1 MTDVHDLKQ
10 RLAGQPVERLIE
22 ELIATSRKLDAVS
35 QELRAADAERR
46 ALRQAL
52 EEKRDAAREV
62 ASRDQAILGSMSEG
76 LVVFDLQGNVLEMN
90 PAGLRL
96 HALES
101 VAETQKHLYEFT
113 SGFDV
118 SDLDGNSLDADDWP
132 LGRVLR
138 GETLAGLEL
147 RVRNARG
154 EQAIW
159 SYNGGLVYDA
169 GGNPFVGILTIRDV
183 TAQKTAEAEQ
193 ERLLTE
199 NREQR
204 DFLRGLL
211 HAVPLGIAVVGGPE
225 HRFELANIEH
235 YALARERDTGLMGK
249 TLAEA
254 YPELAPDAARAI
266 EKVYRTG
273 RAVHIREHKAV
284 VEPGGQVGYWNIDY
298 VPLPDENGGAE
309 RVMIL
314 IRDVTDEVLARQR
327 IEELAAQAQQQ
338 ADEMDAIFEAMVEAV
353 IVYDASDRP
362 IRANRA
368 ARVGYGPALDGRD
381 RPEIIRLLNLRH
393 LDGRPAALE
402 DSPVDR
408 ALRGETVQGALFL
421 FAHAQGGDRVMS
433 ANAAPLKQDTG
444 PAGAVVVW
452 HDVTSQMQAQQKI
465 EELAARARQQAQ
477 ELDAVFES
485 MVEAVM
491 VYDAHGTLVSINRAA
506 RELCG
511 IGDIG
516 ATLPDLAQ
524 RLQARHPDGRPL
536 EVEETVASRALHG
549 RPTHGMPLLLIGAD
563 GQERAVVASGAP
575 LRQNGS
581 PGGAVVVW
589 HDVSEQSRVQAALA
603 AERARLKALVDNA
616 PEGILL
622 ADEQGCI
629 VLANPAAERM
639 YVRRLPMGESCE
651 SFARVQIY
659 HPDGT
664 PWDPPALPLTRSALN
679 GETWTEVEQVII
691 LPDGE
696 RRSVLASTAP
706 IHDEQGRVTG
716 AVGVFQDVTE
726 QVAVRETLRRRN
738 EELQALTAEL
748 EAYDYTVAHDLK
760 NPLSMIVGS
769 ADLLSGVLAHVEG
782 EGPRRMVRNIL
793 EGTRRMNDIV
803 ESLLLLAGTR
813 SGEVRVEAVDMA
825 GVVARVCRGLEPE
838 IERVEAG
845 LHVAENLPA
854 ALGYAP
860 WIESVWTNYLSNAL
874 KYGGQPPHLEIGY
887 GLEKPAPGA
896 GRAKMIRYW
905 VRDRGPGLTE
915 EEQAQLFVP
924 FSRLDRPEKLGH
936 GLGLALVRR
945 IVHKLG
951 GEVGV
956 DSVAG
961 EGCTFW
967 FTLPRAGK
975 PPATSG

>member
-1 MTDVHDLKQ
+1 MTDVHDLEQ
-10 RLAGQPVERLIE
+10 RLASQPVERLVE
-22 ELIATSRKLDAVS
+22 ELIATARKLDAVS
-35 QELRAADAERR
+35 EELRAADAERL

-52 EEKRDAAREV
+52 DEKRHAARDV

-76 LVVFDLQGNVLEMN
+76 LVVFDLEGKVLEMN

-96 HALES
+96 HGLGS
-101 VAETQKHLYEFT
+101 VAETQKHLHEFS
-113 SGFDV
+113 SGFVV
-118 SDLDGNSLDADDWP
+118 SDLEGHALDTNDWP

-138 GETLAGLEL
+138 GETLTGLEL

-154 EQAIW
+154 EQGVW
-159 SYNGGLVYDA
+159 SYNGGLIHDRD
-169 GGNPFVGILTIRDV
+169 GNPFLGILTIRDV
-183 TAQKTAEAEQ
+183 TAQKAAEAEQ

-199 NREQR
+199 NRDQR

-211 HAVPLGIAVVGGPE
+211 QAVPLGIAVVGGPE
-225 HRFELANIEH
+225 HRFELANIEN
-235 YALARERDTGLMGK
+235 YALAQQPGTGLMGI

-254 YPELAPDAARAI
+254 YPELAPEATRAI

-273 RAVHIREHKAV
+273 RAVHVREYRAAMQ
-284 VEPGGQVGYWNIDY
+284 PGGQKGYWNVDY
-298 VPLPDENGGAE
+298 VPLPDGNGGVE

-314 IRDVTDEVLARQR
+314 VRDVTDEVLARQR

-338 ADEMDAIFEAMVEAV
+338 ADEMDAIFEEMVEAV

-362 IRANRA
+362 ARANRA
-368 ARVGYGPALDGRD
+368 ARVAYGPALQGRD

-393 LDGRPAALE
+393 LDGRRVALE

-408 ALRGETVQGALFL
+408 ALRGETVQGEHFL

-433 ANAAPLKQDTG
+433 ANAAPLKQEKG
-444 PAGAVVVW
+444 PGGAVVVW

-477 ELDAVFES
+477 ELDAVFEA

-491 VYDAHGTLVSINRAA
+491 VYDPNGTLIATNRAA
-506 RELCG
+506 RDLYG
-511 IGDIG
+511 LDHVG
-516 ATLPDLAQ
+516 ASLPDLAR

-536 EVEETVASRALHG
+536 EVEETAGSRALHG
-549 RPTHGMPLLLIGAD
+549 QATHGMPVRLTGAD

-575 LRQNGS
+575 LRQNGG
-581 PGGAVVVW
+581 PAGAVVVW

-616 PEGILL
+616 PEGIVL
-622 ADEQGCI
+622 ADEQGRI
-629 VLANPAAERM
+629 VLANPAAEGM
-639 YVRRLPMGESCE
+639 YVRRLPTGESDE
-651 SFARVQIY
+651 SFARMQIY
-659 HPDGT
+659 HPDGR
-664 PWDPPALPLTRSALN
+664 PWDPQTLPLTRSARD
-679 GETWTEVEQVII
+679 GETWSEVEEVIL
-691 LPDGE
+691 LPDGQ
-696 RRSVLASTAP
+696 RRSLLANTAP
-706 IHDEQGRVTG
+706 IRDDQGRVAG

-726 QVAVRETLRRRN
+726 QVAVRDALRRRN
-738 EELQALTAEL
+738 EELQVLTAEL

-769 ADLLSGVLAHVEG
+769 ADLLSGVLARVEG
-782 EGPRRMVRNIL
+782 EGPQRMVKNIL

-813 SGEVRVEAVDMA
+813 SDEVRVEALDMA
-825 GVVARVCRGLEPE
+825 GIVDQACRSLEPE
-838 IERVEAG
+838 IERAEAG
-845 LHVAENLPA
+845 LHVAEDLPA

-887 GLEKPAPGA
+887 ELETPAPGA
-896 GRAKMIRYW
+896 GRTEMIRYW

-915 EEQAQLFVP
+915 EEQARLFVP

-951 GEVGV
+951 GQVGV
-956 DSVAG
+956 KSVAG

-967 FTLPRAGK
+967 FTLPRADK